1 MKLKR
6 WQIAAVAAIM
16 LLPTRAFALGVN
28 DADTYYNSDSK
39 VFHITGNGDFAYQPV
54 KGTMLEIGTDFGSLT
69 DTDFDKLK
77 YVKQIQCDSNG
88 AFVFDIPAEDAGI
101 YEVSITGMNNA
112 NPIILNFATY
122 TDEQVAEDFSS
133 YISNQSSIGDDLKN
147 LVEAY
152 YPKLGIT
159 YDELTRVDDDTADTM
174 YTLINQNK
182 PDEVEELLN
191 TVKGNFAIALMNCSS
206 DADAVAAFIKYAE
219 YLDVMDSACYTDFI
233 TLELN
238 KQIEIYKNIGNNVAL
253 DAFDDCFI
261 NEFVLYT
268 LENALWNQVPDLTKK
283 YINVDINKYLKTI
296 STTAQKDVIA
306 ELIKRINNDN
316 LTDVS
321 SIEPLIKSLVK
332 EYQDTSNNSTGN
344 SGGGGG
350 GGGGAIGIV
359 HTPAVIPQQP
369 QAPVQQKGAFD
380 DLNGT
385 EWAKEAIEA
394 LYKKGVVNGKSDR
407 QFMPQDLVTREEFV
421 KMLVLSLDI
430 QNEDAS
436 CNFRDVDNS
445 QWYYSYISTANSLG
459 IINGKSELQFG
470 IGENITRQDMAVM
483 IYNALK
489 YKEVLTDITEENAAF
504 DDIDDVADY
513 AKGSVNALSK
523 EKILNG
529 ADNKVEPLRN
539 ATRAEA
545 AKLIFSCM
553 KFCEVK

>member
-182 PDEVEELLN
+182 PDDAETLLN
-191 TVKGNFAIALMNCSS
+191 TVKGNFALALMSCSS
-206 DADAVAAFIKYAE
+206 DADAITAFKKYAE
-219 YLDVMDSACYTDFI
+219 YLGVKDSVCYTDFI
-233 TLELN
+233 ALELN
-238 KQIEIYKNIGNNVAL
+238 KQIEIYKNIGNNIAL
-253 DAFDDCFI
+253 DVFDDCFI

-283 YINVDINKYLKTI
+283 YIDVDINKYLKKI

-306 ELIKRINNDN
+306 ELIKRITNDK

-332 EYQDTSNNSTGN
+332 EHQDTSNNSTGN
-344 SGGGGG
+344 GG
-350 GGGGAIGIV
+350 GGGGALGIV
-359 HTPAVIPQQP
+359 HTPAIAPVPVQP
-369 QAPVQQKGAFD
+369 QPTVPKSAFD
-380 DLNGT
+380 DLGGT
-385 EWAKEAIEA
+385 EWAKEAIEE

-407 QFMPQDLVTREEFV
+407 QFVPQDLVTREEFV

-436 CNFRDVDNS
+436 CSFKDVDNS

-470 IGENITRQDMAVM
+470 VGENITRQDMAVM

-489 YKEVLTDITEENAAF
+489 YKEALTDIVGEDAAF
-504 DDIDDVADY
+504 DDIDSVSDY